1 MSNDTALGRGGALCC
16 VLATVA
22 VIETPSTASAQ
33 PNSDTM
39 LPAVTITEPARQ
51 SLRSQPDR
59 ASRASAARRATH
71 QADSRTSATLP
82 SATPPAT
89 APGTMNV
96 EGEPGPL
103 NLGVP
108 NAAGSL
114 VGLTPRETPAT
125 VNIVT
130 QRDMQEKGLRTMVE
144 TFNSVPGVMSGNL
157 PGEPGVISMRGF
169 SRAATG
175 YAIDGVRAPDPLIVS
190 RDFDTFNFERVEILK
205 GPASVIQ
212 GVGALAGAVNLLTK
226 QPMLGQAGAQ
236 GLLSYGSFNSLRTGI
251 DINAP
256 LSTNAAVRS
265 TLSYGQSDG
274 FIDDTRSR
282 KVGATTSGM
291 LAPTD
296 RLTFTGSA
304 SFFHDEF
311 RTPYQGIPLIA
322 RSAARDPTNLISAPG
337 GLVIDRSIRNQN
349 YNVENGLMTSDT
361 MWLRGGAEY
370 KLTDNWTL
378 KNNLSFFKADRYWA
392 NSEDFTFNAATGL
405 LDRSTTKI
413 THAHQFWSERAVASY
428 DGIIGGFRNR
438 FATGLEYVEIDFD
451 SNRRFGSTTPVD
463 PFNPARGYFPADT
476 AANFSTRQDFTSG
489 LKTFAAF
496 AENAVN
502 LTPDW
507 LMLASIRHESMKLD
521 RRIDDLN
528 TGAVNRFDKTFD
540 NLSWR
545 VGTVYNVTPG
555 TAVFGQY
562 NRAAVPIATLVLSNT
577 ANGRFD
583 LSTGSSIEGGI
594 KSSLWN
600 DRVVTTA
607 SVYQIEQDNIL
618 TRDPTTPA
626 LTVQGGSQRSR
637 GVELDVAVS
646 LTPQWK
652 VSGNAS
658 FIKAEFTE
666 LYSATQDLRGNRP
679 INVPA
684 QAFMV
689 STSYRFDPVPLTIGA
704 SAQHVGSFYT
714 DTANTIEVR
723 GRTLLD
729 AWLAYDIGGGT
740 LRLRGRNL
748 TNAFYANWSGYS
760 PTQVYL
766 GAPRSFDLSYN
777 IKF

>member
-1 MSNDTALGRGGALCC
+1 MLNDFALRRGGALCC

-22 VIETPSTASAQ
+22 AIESPTTAFAQ
-33 PNSDTM
+33 SNSSSV
-39 LPAVTITEPARQ
+39 LPPVTVTEPAQQ
-51 SLRSQPDR
+51 SSRTRPSR
-59 ASRASAARRATH
+59 ASRPSAGRRATH
-71 QADSRTSATLP
+71 QVDSRTSALVP
-82 SATPPAT
+82 SATLPTTKLDTINGA
-89 APGTMNV
+89 
-96 EGEPGPL
+96 PGPL
-103 NLGVP
+103 NLDVS
-108 NAAGSL
+108 NAVGSL

-130 QRDMQEKGLRTMVE
+130 QQEMQEKGLRTMVE
-144 TFNSVPGVMSGNL
+144 TLNSVPGVMSGNL

-212 GVGALAGAVNLLTK
+212 GTGALAGAVNLVTK
-226 QPMLGQAGAQ
+226 QPKLGQASAES
-236 GLLSYGSFNSLRTGI
+236 LFSYGNFNSLRTGI
-251 DINAP
+251 DVNAP
-256 LSTNAAVRS
+256 IGLNAAVRS
-265 TLSYGQSDG
+265 TLSYGQSNG
-274 FIDDTRSR
+274 YIVDTQSR
-282 KVGATTSGM
+282 KVGATTSGTFT
-291 LAPTD
+291 PTD
-296 RLTFTGSA
+296 RLTLTGSA
-304 SFFHDEF
+304 NFFHDEF

-322 RSAARDPTNLISAPG
+322 RSLARDPTNLVTAPN
-337 GLVIDRSIRNQN
+337 GLVVDRSIRNQN

-361 MWLRGGAEY
+361 LWLKGGAEY
-370 KLTDNWTL
+370 KLTDNWAL
-378 KNNLSFFKADRYWA
+378 KNDLSFFKADRYWA
-392 NSEDFTFNAATGL
+392 NSEDFTFNAATGP
-405 LDRSTTKI
+405 LDRSTSKI
-413 THAHQFWSERAVASY
+413 THDHQFWSERATASY

-438 FATGLEYVEIDFD
+438 FAVGLEYVDTAFD
-451 SNRRFGSTTPVD
+451 SNRRFGSTTSVD

-476 AANFSTRQDFTSG
+476 AANFPTRQDFTSG
-489 LKTFAAF
+489 LKTFAMF

-507 LMLASIRHESMKLD
+507 LVLAGIRHESMKLD

-528 TGAVNRFDKTFD
+528 TDAIARFDKTFED
-540 NLSWR
+540 LSWR

-555 TAVFGQY
+555 TALFAQY
-562 NRAAVPIATLVLSNT
+562 NRAAVPVATLLLSNT

-583 LSTGSSIEGGI
+583 LSTGRSIEGGI
-594 KSSLWN
+594 KSSLWD
-600 DRVVTTA
+600 DRVVATA

-618 TRDPTTPA
+618 TRDAINPA

-637 GVELDVAVS
+637 GLELDVAIS

-652 VSGNAS
+652 MEANAS

-666 LYSATQDLRGNRP
+666 LRSATRDLRGNRP

-689 STSYRFDPVPLTIGA
+689 STSYRFEPVPLTVGV
-704 SAQHVGSFYT
+704 SAQLVGSFYT
-714 DTANTIEVR
+714 DTANTIEVS

-766 GAPRSFDLSYN
+766 GAPRSFDLSYTV
-777 IKF
+777 KF

>member
-1 MSNDTALGRGGALCC
+1 MLNDLAFGRGSVLCC
-16 VLATVA
+16 VLATVVA
-22 VIETPSTASAQ
+22 IESPSTAFAQ
-33 PNSDTM
+33 SNSDTV
-39 LPAVTITEPARQ
+39 LPPLTVTAPQ
-51 SLRSQPDR
+51 SNRPQQNH
-59 ASRASAARRATH
+59 ASRSSAGRRATH
-71 QADSRTSATLP
+71 QAASRTPAPVPSATLP
-82 SATPPAT
+82 TT
-89 APGTMNV
+89 ELDTINV
-96 EGEPGPL
+96 EGAPSPL

-130 QRDMQEKGLRTMVE
+130 QREMQEKGLRTMVE
-144 TFNSVPGVMSGNL
+144 TLNSVPGVMSGNL

-212 GVGALAGAVNLLTK
+212 GPGALAGAVNLVTK
-226 QPMLGQAGAQ
+226 QPRLGQASAE

-256 LSTNAAVRS
+256 LGSNAAVRS

-274 FIDDTRSR
+274 YVDDTRSQ
-282 KVGATTSGM
+282 KVGVTTGGTFTPS
-291 LAPTD
+291 D

-304 SFFHDEF
+304 NFFHDEF
-311 RTPYQGIPLIA
+311 RTPYQGIPLIP
-322 RSAARDPTNLISAPG
+322 RSLARDPTNLVTAPN
-337 GLVIDRSIRNQN
+337 GLVIDRSIRNNN

-361 MWLRGGAEY
+361 VWLRGGAEY
-370 KLTDNWTL
+370 KMTDNWTL
-378 KNNLSFFKADRYWA
+378 KNELSFFKADRYWA
-392 NSEDFTFNAATGL
+392 NSEDFTFNAVTGL

-413 THAHQFWSERAVASY
+413 THDHQFWSERATASY
-428 DGIIGGFRNR
+428 DDVIGGFRNR
-438 FATGLEYVEIDFD
+438 FAAGLEYVDTDFD

-476 AANFSTRQDFTSG
+476 AANFPTRQDFTSG
-489 LKTFAAF
+489 LKTFAVF
-496 AENAVN
+496 AEDAVN

-507 LMLASIRHESMKLD
+507 LVLAGIRHESMKLD

-528 TGAVNRFDKTFD
+528 TGAITRFDKTFD
-540 NLSWR
+540 DLSWR

-555 TAVFGQY
+555 TALFAQY
-562 NRAAVPIATLVLSNT
+562 NRAAVPVATLLLSNT

-583 LSTGSSIEGGI
+583 LSTGRSIEGGI
-594 KSSLWN
+594 KSSLWD
-600 DRVVTTA
+600 DRVVATA

-618 TRDPTTPA
+618 TRDAINPA

-637 GVELDVAVS
+637 GVELDAAVS

-652 VSGNAS
+652 MEANAS

-666 LYSATQDLRGNRP
+666 LRSATRDLRGNRP

-689 STSYRFDPVPLTIGA
+689 STSYRFEPVPLTVGV
-704 SAQHVGSFYT
+704 SAQLVGSFYT
-714 DTANTIEVR
+714 DTANTIEVS

-777 IKF
+777 VKF